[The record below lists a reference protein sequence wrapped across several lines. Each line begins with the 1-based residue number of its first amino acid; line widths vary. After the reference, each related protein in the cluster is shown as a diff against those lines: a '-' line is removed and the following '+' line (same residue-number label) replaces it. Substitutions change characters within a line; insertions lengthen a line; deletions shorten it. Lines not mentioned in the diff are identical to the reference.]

1 MCDSIREGGKRC
13 DGRVCGEQNT
23 VPITDPQE
31 VLARARRARAKLRKA
46 ANIEWNSPDYEM
58 KTRKLQNDPDAILAN
73 RTIAILE
80 GWEVA
85 GSEGDDD
92 VPKASKVS
100 LDPNRKRVYPQYEGE
115 LRNKRT
121 STTLSRHDVKKLEAL
136 MVDEEGKPLT
146 PRERAARLRE
156 AVLSLPDRSPLGEA
170 QIRYQSDKLRTSGRV
185 SNRGR
190 NQTAEAK
197 RTASNLYFNFT
208 EDEYND
214 VKEWAEEFK
223 LAPTEYLRR
232 RALGIPLEPSD
243 GWITVNKHE
252 ERMTHLFSDS
262 HAQNYDE
269 LVRQHMDSD
278 IAGAKQAA

>member
-1 MCDSIREGGKRC
+1 
-13 DGRVCGEQNT
+13 
-23 VPITDPQE
+23 
-31 VLARARRARAKLRKA
+31 
-46 ANIEWNSPDYEM
+46 M